1 MTFTP
6 TPLEGSFIVTLDPVE
21 DERGWFARYFCKN
34 EFEKIGHQDEWLQ
47 MNHSFSRNK
56 GTLRGMHYQVTPFK
70 EIKLVRCIRGSVYDV
85 IVDLRKGSSTFL
97 KWFGLQ
103 LSASNKSMIYIP
115 AGFAHGFQ
123 CLEDDCELLYHH
135 TAFYQPGSE
144 SGLRYDDPAVGI
156 EWPLPVTVLSARDT
170 AHSLVTNDFKGI

>member
-6 TPLEGSFIVTLDPVE
+6 TPLDGSYIITLDPVE

-34 EFEKIGHQDEWLQ
+34 EFDKIGHKDEWLQ
-47 MNHSFSRNK
+47 MNHSFSANK
-56 GTLRGMHYQVTPFK
+56 GTLRGMHFQVTPYR

-85 IVDLRKGSSTFL
+85 IIDLRKGSPTFL
-97 KWFGLQ
+97 KWFSLQ
-103 LSASNKSMIYIP
+103 LSASNKTMIYIP

-123 CLEDDCELLYHH
+123 CLEDECELLYHH

-144 SGLRYDDPAVGI
+144 SGLRYDDPAIGI

-170 AHSLVTNDFKGI
+170 SHSLVTNDFKGI